1 MKPRKL
7 KIIISILALCIC
19 LSAMVVGVYSVKILK
34 FQTTG
39 SIGFVVH
46 SCKVNVVG
54 TVTGAMR
61 GEEHGY
67 AVVNDKTYTN
77 QGASSSETWA
87 DKFEKTT
94 AGDDKNLI
102 TDSDKWNLGEIYFDD
117 IRTSNNEVSDVTISF
132 VIKNYSDFPI
142 KASAN
147 FSQISNVTITSSE
160 VYLDA
165 CENDTPKSGSFKI
178 LYSIN
183 DKASAVS
190 LNQLNISL
198 NFEKNE
204 EMPPSAS
211 DYGTLSDYKNGK
223 QLTIEPVFANLK
235 PNENGEIVIP
245 SKLLDENGELVH
257 IDCVN
262 FVSGSIN
269 SSATTLKVSEG
280 IADVIGFSTFPFSI
294 NTLVLPSTLNCF
306 DLSQANF
313 KIQLDENNAIF
324 GINTDGSVL
333 YKKEDGTVVWTSD
346 NVTALNIPEGVKAF
360 PNLTNKNYTSISLPA
375 SLESFNGTYVPSTVG
390 TITLADG
397 CKYVS
402 EDDEAIYYLNGEI
415 KQICWAKNGEY
426 VVSTTD
432 LCKFNSSN
440 VTKVIYNADAK
451 IYYGKDEI
459 SDQDYYIGGFYNS
472 NVVEVV
478 FNVYNSSANGN
489 HCYLGYS
496 FDMYYGYGRCVKKV
510 YTSENISMTLDS
522 FYSSRGM
529 VGYKKESTSS
539 KSGYV
544 EWTAYS

>member
-61 GEEHGY
+61 GEEQSY
-67 AVVNDKTYTN
+67 AVVNDSIYTN
-77 QGASSSETWA
+77 QGTGNETWT
-87 DKFEKTT
+87 DRFEKTT
-94 AGDDKNLI
+94 TGDDKNLI

-190 LNQLNISL
+190 LNELNISL

-223 QLTIEPVFANLK
+223 QLITQPVFANLK

-294 NTLVLPSTLNCF
+294 NTLVLPSTLNYF
-306 DLSQANF
+306 NLSQANF

-360 PNLTNKNYTSISLPA
+360 PDLTNKNYTSISLPA

-402 EDDEAIYYLNGEI
+402 ENEGKIIRSGNSIIWTY
-415 KQICWAKNGEY
+415 NGEY
-426 VVSTTD
+426 VVND
-432 LCKFNSSN
+432 INGGVYYFKNSN
-440 VTKVIYNADAK
+440 VTKVTYKRYASIVGAFLGSNINSVILEADMQFWMGDSNK
-451 IYYGKDEI
+451 IFSYDDG
-459 SDQDYYIGGFYNS
+459 
-472 NVVEVV
+472 
-478 FNVYNSSANGN
+478 
-489 HCYLGYS
+489 
-496 FDMYYGYGRCVKKV
+496 
-510 YTSENISMTLDS
+510 
-522 FYSSRGM
+522 
-529 VGYKKESTSS
+529 GYKGRVPYVFVKNGITSNDAYLDNYYNKQTTTS
-539 KSGYV
+539 IDGYV
-544 EWTAYS
+544 QWNYKG